1 MGWPSPQNAGR
12 ADICENGCQELASLC
27 EIQQLGGTMEEQ
39 LQDLSWL
46 LVEAL
51 REYLDSV
58 APERTMGLS
67 RAVIQALWL

>member
-1 MGWPSPQNAGR
+1 
-12 ADICENGCQELASLC
+12 
-27 EIQQLGGTMEEQ
+27 MEEQ

-51 REYLDSV
+51 RKHPDSV
-58 APERTMGLS
+58 APERAMGLS